1 LQDAFI
7 RARLACS
14 SSFALL
20 LLALVAAPRIAHAQ
34 LPPAPAVEQDP
45 SDEARKYFQI
55 GVELLQDPDGAR
67 YEEALKSFRHAY
79 EISPSW
85 KILGN
90 FGLSALKLERCVEA
104 IEAYERYLS
113 AGGSQIEPAEREQIQ
128 RDLDIMK
135 SSTGS
140 VTLHVLGGAAVTVN
154 DTRQRSVGG
163 PVVNSY
169 QLAANQALTLR
180 LVAGR
185 HSIVANAGGKQASL
199 ELDINSDTKLD
210 QELDLDKSSAPAPLP
225 VAAPLAPASLAASS
239 APAEHAS
246 GSSLRTVGIVVGG
259 VGVAALVGGAVTGIV
274 GAHKQST
281 LNGKCP
287 DYTCSYHSAAE
298 KSSFD
303 SDKASLRTLGTATT
317 ALLIGGGVL
326 TATGITLFF
335 SSGPKQSERIGLTT
349 LFGPSG
355 GSIVARGAF

>member
-1 LQDAFI
+1 
-7 RARLACS
+7 LACS
-14 SSFALL
+14 SSVALIV
-20 LLALVAAPRIAHAQ
+20 LALAATPGIAHAQ
-34 LPPAPAVEQDP
+34 LPPAPAVEQEP

-113 AGGSQIEPAEREQIQ
+113 AGGSQIDSAEREQIQ

-135 SSTGS
+135 ASTGS
-140 VTLHVLGGAAVTVN
+140 VTLHVLGGTAVTVN

-180 LVAGR
+180 LVAGH
-185 HSIVANAGGKQASL
+185 HSIVANAHGKQASL
-199 ELDINSDTKLD
+199 ELDISSDTKLD
-210 QELDLDKSSAPAPLP
+210 QELDLDKSPAPAALP
-225 VAAPLAPASLAASS
+225 VGAPLTPASPALPAPAAT
-239 APAEHAS
+239 EQHA
-246 GSSLRTVGIVVGG
+246 GSSTLRTVGVVVGG

-274 GAHKQST
+274 GANKQST

-303 SDKASLRTLGTATT
+303 SDKSSLRTLGTATT

-326 TATGITLFF
+326 TATGITLFLTG
-335 SSGPKQSERIGLTT
+335 GPKRSERLSLTT

-355 GSIVARGAF
+355 GSVVARGAF